1 VSTNR
6 ASDEALCDQPTGER
20 EAHNGVMG
28 LFASKPEDPTE
39 WAGLPSEP
47 LGPLNDTEHLADP
60 PVADGL
66 LGETPAGTAW
76 VTIPVVPTV
85 SEDPAG
91 DAPTP

>member
-1 VSTNR
+1 
-6 ASDEALCDQPTGER
+6 
-20 EAHNGVMG
+20 MG